1 MVYYIDN
8 NRANMHT
15 LTVPSRVMSPNSQ
28 TAPAQNDQHRWF
40 TTTHWSVV
48 LSAKEGSPDAEKAL
62 QSLCQAYWPPLY
74 TYIRRLGQA
83 EHDAQDLTQ
92 DFMAQ
97 LLAKDFLS
105 NVAPHKGKFRSFLLV
120 SLKNFLASEHGR
132 NNALKRGGGAAHVP
146 LDASP
151 EEDFLR
157 AEPAT
162 HETPE
167 TIFER
172 RWAVALMQRAFAKLR
187 GELTAAGK
195 TAQFDRLK
203 EYLQADAARGDYNTA
218 ARDLNIS
225 PSAVGVA
232 VHRLRH
238 RFGELIRREIADTV
252 ASPEEIDGELR
263 HLVTVLGRG
272 GVESL

>member
-1 MVYYIDN
+1 MRPDSHF
-8 NRANMHT
+8 A
-15 LTVPSRVMSPNSQ
+15 SQ
-28 TAPAQNDQHRWF
+28 PGDQHQWF

-48 LSAKEGSPDAEKAL
+48 LSAREGSSDAEKSL

-74 TYIRRLGQA
+74 TYIRRSGQA

-92 DFMAQ
+92 EFISQ
-97 LLAKDFLS
+97 LLAKNFLANIS
-105 NVAPHKGKFRSFLLV
+105 PHKGKFRSFLLA
-120 SLKNFLASEHGR
+120 SLKNFLASEHQR
-132 NNALKRGGGAAHVP
+132 ATALKRGGGVTLIP
-146 LDASP
+146 LDANP

-167 TIFER
+167 SIFER
-172 RWAVALMQRAFAKLR
+172 RWAVALMERAFAKLR
-187 GELTAAGK
+187 GELAAAGK

-203 EYLQADAARGDYNTA
+203 EYLQADAGRGDYTVA
-218 ARDLNIS
+218 ARDLKMS

-232 VHRLRH
+232 VHRLRQ

-252 ASPEEIDGELR
+252 TSPEEIDGELR
-263 HLVTVLGRG
+263 HLASVLGRG
-272 GVESL
+272 GAS

>member
-1 MVYYIDN
+1 
-8 NRANMHT
+8 
-15 LTVPSRVMSPNSQ
+15 MSTDSQ
-28 TAPAQNDQHRWF
+28 IAIQPGDQHRWF
-40 TTTHWSVV
+40 TTTHWSLI
-48 LSAKEGSPDAEKAL
+48 LSAQQDSSAAEKSL

-74 TYIRRLGQA
+74 TFIRRSGRT

-92 DFMAQ
+92 EFIAQ
-97 LLAKDFLS
+97 LLAKDFLA
-105 NVAPHKGKFRSFLLV
+105 NVAPHKGKFRSFLLA
-120 SLKNFLASEHGR
+120 SLKNFLASEYR
-132 NNALKRGGGAAHVP
+132 RATALKRGGGVTLVP
-146 LDASP
+146 LDANP

-167 TIFER
+167 SIFER
-172 RWAVALMQRAFAKLR
+172 RWAVALMERAFAKLR

-203 EYLQADAARGDYNTA
+203 EYLQADAGRGEYNTA
-218 ARDLNIS
+218 ARDLKMS

-238 RFGELIRREIADTV
+238 RFGEIIRREIADTV

-263 HLVTVLGRG
+263 HLASVLGQG
-272 GVESL
+272 GAT